1 MLPGGSHLIVPGLR
15 ESDMTDPVKTIEDAT
30 RTEAGGVVVDL
41 EDGVAPGMKDRARET
56 TVEILSEWGETD
68 RSVSVR
74 INGLETPYAFEDL
87 MALQAAP
94 TPPSAVVIPDVRGAA
109 DVRVVETFLD
119 ATDSPIDIV
128 PLVERPDAVF
138 DARAIA
144 GASPRVAA
152 LAFGSVDF
160 RRYLGMPTLD
170 PGADVDLPRYVV
182 SMAASAAGVPAL
194 DTVYL
199 HREDLEGLRA
209 ETRRVRAMGFDG
221 KFATGVE
228 QVPVIEDA
236 FTPSSEEVA
245 HAERVVRAFRDAGDD
260 VGLIAVDGTT
270 VDKPV
275 VDEQTSLLARAKA
288 AGLDVDPDLDLP
300 GHGG

>member
-15 ESDMTDPVKTIEDAT
+15 ESDMTDPVKSIEDAA
-30 RTEAGGVVVDL
+30 RADSSGIVVDL
-41 EDGVAPGMKDRARET
+41 EDGVAPAMKERARER
-56 TVEILSEWGETD
+56 TVEALAEWGETD
-68 RSVSVR
+68 RPVSVR
-74 INGLETPYAFEDL
+74 MNGLETPHAFEDL
-87 MALQAAP
+87 AALHAAP
-94 TPPSAVVIPDVRGAA
+94 SPPSAVVVPDVRGAA
-109 DVRVVETFLD
+109 DVRIVEAVLD
-119 ATDSPIDIV
+119 AVDSPIGIV
-128 PLVERPDAVF
+128 PLVERPGAVF

-144 GASPRVAA
+144 EASPRVAA

-160 RRYLGMPTLD
+160 RRSLGMPTLD
-170 PGADVDLPRYVV
+170 AGADVDLPRYVV

-199 HREDLEGLRA
+199 HREDLDGLRA

-228 QVPVIEDA
+228 QVPVIEEA
-236 FTPSSEEVA
+236 FTPSPEEVA
-245 HAERVVRAFRDAGDD
+245 HAERVVRAFREAGDD

-288 AGLDVDPDLDLP
+288 AGLEVDPDLDLP
-300 GHGG
+300 DDG